1 MPFLVPATVA
11 LLSDVTVVVL
21 HFATTTTFRQSTN
34 HQNDHWVYHA
44 GYCWWTSLIRLFLLV
59 VPLYYHSYTGTAVHL
74 VRWYRFFYGGCLVIL
89 GLHMLALAML
99 NPESLESIFF
109 LANSHFLR
117 DLWWMLCLS
126 FLSTLCHTV
135 VLQHVRSTGPPE
147 GPVPTLYFA
156 VRTANQLWNNHHHH
170 GHNAAWS
177 SSSSA
182 MGGEETPPP
191 AYIHAMNGRWCGQI
205 TKACVCFVFCN
216 CPVL

>member
-21 HFATTTTFRQSTN
+21 HFATTTTFRQSTTN
-34 HQNDHWVYHA
+34 HDHWVYHA
-44 GYCWWTSLIRLFLLV
+44 GYCWLTSLMRLFLLV

-74 VRWYRFFYGGCLVIL
+74 VHLYRFFYGACLVFL

-99 NPESLESIFF
+99 NPESLESVLF

-117 DLWWMLCLS
+117 NLWWMLGLS

-156 VRTANQLWNNHHHH
+156 VRTANQLWNNHGHH
-170 GHNAAWS
+170 AWS
-177 SSSSA
+177 ASA
-182 MGGEETPPP
+182 TTGDEETPPP
-191 AYIHAMNGRWCGQI
+191 AYIHAMNGMLCGQI
-205 TKACVCFVFCN
+205 TKTRVC
-216 CPVL
+216 LAL